1 VGKKMVCFCED
12 LTEDDV
18 LKVIKLGYDDIESL
32 KRYSGFSTGP
42 CQGKTC
48 IMQIVRLLAQ
58 EKKLKPSDIH
68 LTTQRPPVDPIPLNV
83 LAGEKRK

>member
-1 VGKKMVCFCED
+1 
-12 LTEDDV
+12 
-18 LKVIKLGYDDIESL
+18 
-32 KRYSGFSTGP
+32 
-42 CQGKTC
+42 
-48 IMQIVRLLAQ
+48 MQIVRLLAQ